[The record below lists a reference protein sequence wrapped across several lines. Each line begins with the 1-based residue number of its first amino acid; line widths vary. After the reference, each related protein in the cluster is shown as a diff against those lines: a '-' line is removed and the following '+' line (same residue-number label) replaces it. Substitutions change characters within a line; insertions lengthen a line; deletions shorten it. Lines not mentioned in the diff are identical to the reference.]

1 VSPLRS
7 AGPGPSD
14 LAKHIDSL
22 RGLDAVIRQRLGTV
36 LTTLGGRVTTR
47 TVDLVDGVSTA
58 LAAGP
63 ADRMWLTLAVL
74 SGELPQPEDVRR
86 ACRRAELDGPLAAL
100 GDILPSQDRA
110 SSDRPESRWPVE
122 VVTGQVVV
130 DLHHTSGTAFATGIQ
145 RVAREVT
152 RRWARAQPFVLV
164 GWTRGYTALHQLPM
178 SAIEGVPLAGDGS
191 GSGNTG
197 TERDAPTGSIIVPW
211 RSTYVLPELLGEAGR
226 VDRFQ
231 ALAQYSG
238 NRSAVIGFDCVPMTT
253 GETAVEGMGAD
264 FAHYLAAVA
273 HTDRVAT
280 ISAGAAV
287 EFRGWRSM
295 LGGAGLAGPE
305 ITPVPLPMDRPPL
318 DDDAVAMA
326 RAQLAVVGMPMVLV
340 VGSHEPRKNHRAVL
354 QAAELLWRDG
364 LEFSLLF
371 VGGNS
376 WNSERFTT
384 ALHDL
389 QAVGRP
395 VHAVRALT
403 DDLLWAAYAI
413 ARCTLFPSLNEG
425 FGLPVAESIASGTP
439 VITSD
444 FGSMREIAE
453 PGGALLVDCH
463 DDHQIAHALRRLLTD
478 DALHATLADQARRR
492 PRRTW
497 DDYAD
502 ETWSYLVNGGGTG
515 PPEVPR
521 SRTRPEP
528 APPAPA

>member
-1 VSPLRS
+1 VSRLRS
-7 AGPGPSD
+7 AVPGPAD
-14 LAKHIDSL
+14 LAKHIDTS
-22 RGLDAVIRQRLGTV
+22 RGLDTVIRRRLATV
-36 LTTLGGRVTTR
+36 LTTLGGTPTTR
-47 TVDLVDGVSTA
+47 TSDLLEGVSGA
-58 LAAGP
+58 LAAGT
-63 ADRMWLTLAVL
+63 ADRMWLALAVL
-74 SGELPQPEDVRR
+74 SGELPDGPAVRR

-100 GDILPSQDRA
+100 ADVLPSPDQA
-110 SSDRPESRWPVE
+110 APDRPEARWPVE
-122 VVTGQVVV
+122 VVVGRVVV

-145 RVAREVT
+145 RVAREVV
-152 RRWARAQPFVLV
+152 RRWAQDHEFVLV
-164 GWTRGYTALHQLPM
+164 GWTSGYTALHQLPTA
-178 SAIEGVPLAGDGS
+178 AIEGIPDVGDAGGGS
-191 GSGNTG
+191 VTG
-197 TERDAPTGSIIVPW
+197 ELRRAPDAPGSVIVPW

-238 NRSAVIGFDCVPMTT
+238 NHSAVIGFDCVPMTT

-280 ISAGAAV
+280 ISAGAAL
-287 EFRGWRSM
+287 EFRGWRTM
-295 LGGAGLAGPE
+295 LGGAGLDGPE
-305 ITPVPLPMDRPPL
+305 ITPVVLPMDRPPL
-318 DDDAVAMA
+318 DDEAVATA

-376 WNSERFTT
+376 WNSERFTA

-389 QAVGRP
+389 QAAGRP

-439 VITSD
+439 VITSN

-478 DALHATLADQARRR
+478 DALHATLAHQARQR

-497 DDYAD
+497 DDYAA
-502 ETWSYLVNGGGTG
+502 ETWTYLVDDDPAG
-515 PPEVPR
+515 E
-521 SRTRPEP
+521 RPQ
-528 APPAPA
+528 PAPARSR

>member
-1 VSPLRS
+1 VSRLRS
-7 AGPGPSD
+7 AVPGPAD
-14 LAKHIDSL
+14 LARHIDTS
-22 RGLDAVIRQRLGTV
+22 RGLDTVIRGRLATV
-36 LTTLGGRVTTR
+36 LTTLGGTASTR
-47 TVDLVDGVSTA
+47 TSDLLEGVSAA
-58 LAAGP
+58 LAPGAT
-63 ADRMWLTLAVL
+63 DRMWLALAVL
-74 SGELPQPEDVRR
+74 SGELPDAPAVRR

-100 GDILPSQDRA
+100 VDVLPNPDRTA
-110 SSDRPESRWPVE
+110 PDRPEARWPVD
-122 VVTGQVVV
+122 VVVGQVVV

-145 RVAREVT
+145 RVAREVV
-152 RRWARAQPFVLV
+152 RRWAQDHEFVLV
-164 GWTRGYTALHQLPM
+164 GWTRGYTALHQLPTA
-178 SAIEGVPLAGDGS
+178 AIEGIPDVGDAGAGSSGHAGD
-191 GSGNTG
+191 
-197 TERDAPTGSIIVPW
+197 APDVPGAPPASVIVPW
-211 RSTYVLPELLGEAGR
+211 QSTYVLPELLGEAGR

-238 NRSAVIGFDCVPMTT
+238 NHSAVIGFDCVPMTT

-273 HTDRVAT
+273 RTDRVAT
-280 ISAGAAV
+280 ISAGAAL
-287 EFRGWRSM
+287 EFRGWRTM
-295 LGGAGLAGPE
+295 LGGAGLDGPK
-305 ITPVPLPMDRPPL
+305 ITPVLLPMDRPPL
-318 DDDAVAMA
+318 NDEAMATA

-376 WNSERFTT
+376 WNSERFTV

-389 QAVGRP
+389 QAAGRP

-439 VITSD
+439 VITSN

-463 DDHQIAHALRRLLTD
+463 DDHQIAHALKRLLTD
-478 DALHATLADQARRR
+478 DALHAELAQQARQR

-497 DDYAD
+497 DDYAA
-502 ETWSYLVNGGGTG
+502 ETWSYLVDDDPAG
-515 PPEVPR
+515 ER
-521 SRTRPEP
+521 AEP
-528 APPAPA
+528 ARPGQG

>member
-7 AGPGPSD
+7 AIPGPSD
-14 LAKHIDSL
+14 LAKHIDSS
-22 RGLDAVIRQRLGTV
+22 RGLDTVIRRRLGTV
-36 LTTLGGRVTTR
+36 LTTLGGTATTR
-47 TVDLVDGVSTA
+47 TVDLLDGVAAA
-58 LAAGP
+58 LAAGS
-63 ADRMWLTLAVL
+63 ADRMWLALAVL
-74 SGELPQPEDVRR
+74 SGELPDGPSVRR

-100 GDILPSQDRA
+100 ADVLPSPDRA
-110 SSDRPESRWPVE
+110 SSDRPETRWPVE
-122 VVTGQVVV
+122 VVIGQVVV

-145 RVAREVT
+145 RVARQVV
-152 RRWARAQPFVLV
+152 RRWDHDHEFVLV
-164 GWTRGYTALHQLPM
+164 GWTRGYTALHQLPAA
-178 SAIEGVPLAGDGS
+178 AIEGIPRAGES
-191 GSGNTG
+191 GGTG
-197 TERDAPTGSIIVPW
+197 GTSDPGDTPDTPAGSIIVPW

-226 VDRFQ
+226 VDRFE

-238 NRSAVIGFDCVPMTT
+238 NHSAVIGFDCVPMTT

-280 ISAGAAV
+280 ISAGAAL
-287 EFRGWRSM
+287 EFRGWRTM
-295 LGGAGLAGPE
+295 LGGAGLDGPE
-305 ITPVPLPMDRPPL
+305 ITPVLLPMDLPPL
-318 DDDAVAMA
+318 NDEAVATA

-354 QAAELLWRDG
+354 HAAELLWRDG

-376 WNSERFTT
+376 WNSQRFTD
-384 ALHDL
+384 ALHEL
-389 QAVGRP
+389 QALGRP

-439 VITSD
+439 VITSN

-453 PGGALLVDCH
+453 PGGALLVDCR
-463 DDHQIAHALRRLLTD
+463 DDHEIAHALRRLLTD
-478 DALHATLADQARRR
+478 DALHATLSRQAHQR

-502 ETWSYLVNGGGTG
+502 ETWSYLVQGRRAEG
-515 PPEVPR
+515 
-521 SRTRPEP
+521 RPEP
-528 APPAPA
+528 AQPGPA